1 MRASSDQ
8 PLAIDFVNSRRAPA
22 DHDDLLGDYERLAAW
37 LPSPLPASLTD
48 RRTLFEE
55 AHRLR
60 QAIAH
65 LLESIAAGRP
75 AEEASLSAINRILD
89 RSCLR
94 HRLERSDSAT
104 NGVETRTAT
113 SGPEPTVALVPIA
126 LDAALLA
133 ERADRDRLRR
143 CAAKDC
149 PKWFLDVSK
158 GGRRR
163 WCSMSTCG
171 NRNKAARFRE
181 RHD

>member
-1 MRASSDQ
+1 MQASTDQ

-22 DHDDLLGDYERLAAW
+22 DHDDLIGDYERLAAW
-37 LPSPLPASLTD
+37 LDAPLPASLPD
-48 RRTLFEE
+48 RRALFEE

-60 QAIAH
+60 RAIAH
-65 LLESIAAGRP
+65 LLESIATSRP
-75 AEEASLSAINRILD
+75 FEEASLAAINRILD

-94 HRLERSDSAT
+94 HRLERSDSAA

-113 SGPEPTVALVPIA
+113 NGPEPTIALVPIA

-133 ERADRDRLRR
+133 ERADRHRLRR
-143 CAAKDC
+143 CAAVDC
-149 PKWFLDVSK
+149 PKWFLDTSK

-163 WCSMSTCG
+163 WCSMATCG

-181 RHD
+181 RHE